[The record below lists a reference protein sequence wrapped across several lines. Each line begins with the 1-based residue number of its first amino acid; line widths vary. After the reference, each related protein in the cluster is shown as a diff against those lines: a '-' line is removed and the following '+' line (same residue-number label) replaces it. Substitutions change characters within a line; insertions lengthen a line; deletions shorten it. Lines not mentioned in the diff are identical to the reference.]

1 MTHTQNWITHRE
13 KKVSSSSPHTYNKIF
28 HIFLSATWV
37 WELWNG
43 TYRDRKIYNQKIS
56 PGIHLFQLFFIH
68 ITMRCYHNNRSE
80 RQKKLLHL
88 SFILRCLQKLH
99 DMWKAE
105 GRERER
111 QQKKD
116 EECFINYW
124 IFFPFKDFFFRW
136 RFYWK
141 ILFTCVLW
149 KWNFTANLL
158 TILQKGP
165 KIALN
170 DVNNEMGKIQI
181 ARGY

>member
-56 PGIHLFQLFFIH
+56 PGIHLFQLF
-68 ITMRCYHNNRSE
+68 
-80 RQKKLLHL
+80 
-88 SFILRCLQKLH
+88 SFILRCGATTTTGASDKKNFYIFPSFC
-99 DMWKAE
+99 DVCRNYMTCE
-105 GRERER
+105 RRRGERESDS
-111 QQKKD
+111 KKRMRNVSSIT
-116 EECFINYW
+116 EFL
-124 IFFPFKDFFFRW
+124 PFKDFFFRW